1 MLINLPT
8 EASSNNTNISLDDIN
23 VPTMNMS
30 AMLNM
35 PTHSHRNS
43 VFKEFKTMVKSHRE
57 RKTHQLKPS
66 SEDKKAMKDFTFI
79 NPFKEGDDEK
89 EEKLSVKP
97 FMKMNYDD
105 YLKKVK
111 NTYET
116 FNTNHIGKSN
126 KDDSMD
132 DINQVKEYKS
142 RCNVILQKIRKCF
155 NQRENEYKIE
165 DELLSMKLDD
175 IQMMIINLISHS
187 GMIDNEINTI
197 VEEHKYLHKIL
208 VNKLPEMNSQVD
220 LMSTTIKDMKK
231 RINHVKLKMML
242 SSSKVMI
249 IQSKKHNVKKILHSL
264 KGLRDIKEIIGN
276 NRFDKIKDGNEL
288 IQSLSKYKNMKVLT
302 DLNRMM
308 NNLISSRNEN
318 EVNEIVNA
326 FKEYI
331 TDTII
336 IVEEQIN
343 EKDDILNEIEATYHL
358 GTHLYLQYNNKELLY
373 ILDKLSPL
381 SSNKSVVTSIV
392 KKINSIVSDSF
403 LSLISKIISVKS
415 SNEILFFYYVIKS
428 SIHYLSIISSLLKS
442 VVDSSTM
449 IAYIS
454 ETLLSIMNENLSF
467 IFQSSNNVNKSIDD
481 FIIKSH
487 MIKKIIETLSQS
499 SNHLS
504 SYQSLLEKTETEYT
518 NHYCDENKT
527 KLLEAIT
534 TDTFNS
540 LSSIPSMYQCFI
552 DKIINFD
559 LNQIDSYEKN
569 RKYFLTE
576 DTKTSTPSIELK
588 DKKIS
593 ITSSTLSV
601 IDIIYTTI
609 KMMSSFSINVY
620 NTIVISM
627 FTSIDIF
634 LSRAKAIV
642 IDNETNMDVT
652 QNEISMLYS
661 NVSLIDE
668 MIHSIVRNDKNK
680 ILNVFIPNMKSYV
693 DNYNERS
700 KEVKKNCE
708 AKIKEMINIGIVTAS
723 LDEFKAEMNKDTYT
737 IPSQVNQF
745 AMIVVKRTKA
755 IYTVIKNIFD
765 DSFVVNVFEDS
776 MNQFVEGV
784 EQIMETSKEI
794 SSEEEKKQF
803 KKDFLFI
810 KKYINQPPID
820 ELLEMKSFKKRISS
834 VYKKVLP
841 KQK

>member
-8 EASSNNTNISLDDIN
+8 EASSNSTNISLDDIN
-23 VPTMNMS
+23 VPNMNMS
-30 AMLNM
+30 AMLNI

-57 RKTHQLKPS
+57 RKSHQMKPS
-66 SEDKKAMKDFTFI
+66 AEDKKAMKEFTFI

-116 FNTNHIGKSN
+116 FNVNHNGKSN
-126 KDDSMD
+126 QEDSQD
-132 DINQVKEYKS
+132 EGTIVKEYRS
-142 RCNVILQKIRKCF
+142 RSNEILQKIRRCF

-187 GMIDNEINTI
+187 GMIDNEINSI

-208 VNKLPEMNSQVD
+208 LNKLPEMNSQVD
-220 LMSTTIKDMKK
+220 IMSNIIKDMKN
-231 RINHVKLKMML
+231 RIFHVKQKMML
-242 SSSKVMI
+242 TSSKVMI
-249 IQSKKHNVKKILHSL
+249 AQSKKKNLKKILTSL
-264 KGLRDIKEIIGN
+264 KSLQG
-276 NRFDKIKDGNEL
+276 IKDIVSNNKYDRLKEGNEL
-288 IQSLSKYKNMKVLT
+288 IQSLSVYKTVKVLS
-302 DLNRMM
+302 DINKMM
-308 NNLISSRNEN
+308 NNLISSRNDN
-318 EVNEIVNA
+318 EVNEIVNS
-326 FKEYI
+326 FKDYI
-331 TDTII
+331 TDNISL
-336 IVEEQIN
+336 V
-343 EKDDILNEIEATYHL
+343 NEIDENDEMLTKIEETYHL
-358 GTHLYLQYNNKELLY
+358 EKHLSLKFKNTEIQN
-373 ILDKLSPL
+373 IVDKISPF
-381 SSNKSVVTSIV
+381 SSNKSVITSIT

-403 LSLISKIISVKS
+403 VSLISNIISVKS
-415 SNEILFFYYVIKS
+415 YNEILFFYFVIKS
-428 SIHYLSIISSLLKS
+428 SIHYLSIISSLFTI

-449 IAYIS
+449 IGYIS
-454 ETLLSIMNENLSF
+454 TTLLSILNENLSF
-467 IFQSSNNVNKSIDD
+467 IFLPSNNINKTIDD

-487 MIKKIIETLSQS
+487 LIKTIIEKFS
-499 SNHLS
+499 SNQILS
-504 SYQSLLEKTETEYT
+504 SYQSLIEKTETEYT
-518 NHYCDENKT
+518 NHCCDENKT

-534 TDTFNS
+534 NDTFTS
-540 LSSIPSMYQCFI
+540 LSSIPSMYQIFI

-559 LNQIDSYEKN
+559 LSQVDSYEKN
-569 RKYFLTE
+569 RKYFLIE
-576 DTKTSTPSIELK
+576 DIKSSIISIETK
-588 DKKIS
+588 EKKTLL
-593 ITSSTLSV
+593 TSSTLSI

-627 FTSIDIF
+627 FTSIDIY

-668 MIHSIVRNDKNK
+668 MILSIVRNDKNK

-693 DNYNERS
+693 DNYTEKS

-723 LDEFKAEMNKDTYT
+723 LDEFKAEMNKDSYT
-737 IPSQVNQF
+737 IPSQVNEF

-765 DSFVVNVFEDS
+765 DSFVVSVFEDS
-776 MNQFVEGV
+776 MNQFVEGA
-784 EQIMETSKEI
+784 EDIMITSKEL
-794 SSEEEKKQF
+794 STEEEKKQF

-820 ELLEMKSFKKRISS
+820 ELLEMKSFKKSISS
-834 VYKKVLP
+834 VYKKILP

>member
-8 EASSNNTNISLDDIN
+8 EASSNSTNISFDDIN
-23 VPTMNMS
+23 VPNMNMS

-66 SEDKKAMKDFTFI
+66 AEDKKAMKEFTFI
-79 NPFKEGDDEK
+79 NPFKEGDEEK

-116 FNTNHIGKSN
+116 FNTNHNGNIN
-126 KDDSMD
+126 KEDSQD
-132 DINQVKEYKS
+132 EGIVVKEYKS
-142 RCNVILQKIRKCF
+142 RSNVILQKIRRCF

-187 GMIDNEINTI
+187 GMIDNEINSI
-197 VEEHKYLHKIL
+197 VEEHQYLHKIL
-208 VNKLPEMNSQVD
+208 MNKLPEMNSQVD
-220 LMSTTIKDMKK
+220 IMTNIIKDTKN
-231 RINHVKLKMML
+231 RIYHVKQKMMFT
-242 SSSKVMI
+242 SSKVMI
-249 IQSKKHNVKKILHSL
+249 AQSKKKNLKKILSSL
-264 KGLRDIKEIIGN
+264 KSLQRIKNIVSN
-276 NRFDKIKDGNEL
+276 NKYDKLKEGNEL
-288 IQSLSKYKNMKVLT
+288 IQSLSVYNTVKVLS
-302 DLNRMM
+302 DVNKMM
-308 NNLISSRNEN
+308 NNLISSRNDN
-318 EVNEIVNA
+318 EVNEIVKS
-326 FKEYI
+326 FKDYI
-331 TDTII
+331 TDDISLVNDKNENDEMLTKI
-336 IVEEQIN
+336 EE
-343 EKDDILNEIEATYHL
+343 TYHL
-358 GTHLYLQYNNKELLY
+358 EKHLSLQYNIKE
-373 ILDKLSPL
+373 IQNIVDKISPFI
-381 SSNKSVVTSIV
+381 SNKSVITSIT

-403 LSLISKIISVKS
+403 LSLISNIISVKS
-415 SNEILFFYYVIKS
+415 YNEILFFYFVINS
-428 SIHYLSIISSLLKS
+428 SVHYLSIISSLLKN

-449 IAYIS
+449 IGYIS
-454 ETLLSIMNENLSF
+454 TTLLSILNENLSF
-467 IFQSSNNVNKSIDD
+467 IFQPSNNINKSIDD

-487 MIKKIIETLSQS
+487 MIKIIIEKYS
-499 SNHLS
+499 SNQILS
-504 SYQSLLEKTETEYT
+504 SFQSLIEKTETEYT
-518 NHYCDENKT
+518 NHCCDENKT

-534 TDTFNS
+534 NDNFNS
-540 LSSIPSMYQCFI
+540 LSSIPSMYQVFI

-559 LNQIDSYEKN
+559 LSQVDSYEKN
-569 RKYFLTE
+569 TKYFLIE
-576 DTKTSTPSIELK
+576 DTKSSISSIETK
-588 DKKIS
+588 EKKTF
-593 ITSSTLSV
+593 ITSSTLSI

-627 FTSIDIF
+627 FTSIDIY

-661 NVSLIDE
+661 NVTLIDE
-668 MIHSIVRNDKNK
+668 MILSIVKNDKNK

-693 DNYNERS
+693 DNYTEKS

-708 AKIKEMINIGIVTAS
+708 AKIKEMINVGIVIAS
-723 LDEFKAEMNKDTYT
+723 LDEFKAEMNKESYT
-737 IPSQVNQF
+737 IPSQVNEF

-765 DSFVVNVFEDS
+765 DSFVVSVFEDS

-784 EQIMETSKEI
+784 EDVMMTSKEL
-794 SSEEEKKQF
+794 STEEEKKQF
-803 KKDFLFI
+803 KRDFLFI

-834 VYKKVLP
+834 VYKKILP